1 MSVGPFPS
9 VPSRSGRRA
18 DIVHHTIATNSAS
31 AISASRKIHAIVGR
45 GGVSRCVAWSWRWVA
60 VAALLALHG
69 CVTPPPAPPAAPAVY
84 RPAAWRDLPGFERDR
99 VAEVLPAFLAGC
111 GAIARK
117 PGQAPAWQAACDA
130 ARQLPAAD
138 DAATRAWLQAH
149 FTPYRVAF
157 PDGRDRGLV
166 TGYYEPVI
174 AGSRTR
180 TATHRVPILAPPDD
194 LLVVELGALHPE
206 LVDRRV
212 RGRLEGRRVVP
223 YWSRAEIEAGK
234 APAAG
239 KALAFV
245 ADPLDAFFLQ
255 VQGSGRITL
264 ADGAVLRVGYADQ
277 NGHPY
282 TPVARVLIERGE
294 MTREEASMQAIRAW
308 AQAHPD
314 RVAALLDANA
324 SYVFFRELPPAA
336 PGTPAAAI
344 DGPEGALGVPLLAQR
359 TIAVDPRAIPL
370 GAPVWL
376 ATTEPPSAQPLERL
390 VVAQD
395 TGGAIRGAVRAD
407 FFWGHGDLAAD
418 RAGRMKEE
426 GRLWLIWPRGAKLP
440 GS

>member
-1 MSVGPFPS
+1 M
-9 VPSRSGRRA
+9 RR
-18 DIVHHTIATNSAS
+18 TEQ
-31 AISASRKIHAIVGR
+31 AIT
-45 GGVSRCVAWSWRWVA
+45 WR
-60 VAALLALHG
+60 
-69 CVTPPPAPPAAPAVY
+69 
-84 RPAAWRDLPGFERDR
+84 
-99 VAEVLPAFLAGC
+99 
-111 GAIARK
+111 
-117 PGQAPAWQAACDA
+117 AACDA
-130 ARQLPAAD
+130 ARRLPATD
-138 DAATRAWLQAH
+138 DAATLTWLQDH

-180 TATHRVPILAPPDD
+180 SAAYTVPILAPPDD
-194 LLVVELGALHPE
+194 LLVVDLGALHPE
-206 LVDRRV
+206 LADRRV
-212 RGRLEGRRVVP
+212 RGRLDGRRVVP

-234 APAAG
+234 APLAG

-245 ADPLDAFFLQ
+245 ADPVDAFFLQ
-255 VQGSGRITL
+255 IQGSGRIAL
-264 ADGAVLRVGYADQ
+264 PDGAVMRVGYADQ

-308 AQAHPD
+308 ARANPG

-324 SYVFFRELPPAA
+324 SYVFFRELPKPA
-336 PGTPAAAI
+336 PGTPEAAI
-344 DGPEGALGVPLLAQR
+344 DGPLGALGVPLLPRR

-376 ATTEPPSAQPLERL
+376 ATREPSGPDPLERL

-407 FFWGHGDLAAD
+407 FFFGHGDDAAD

-426 GRLWLIWPRGAKLP
+426 GRLWLLWPKGAPLP
-440 GS
+440 K

>member
-1 MSVGPFPS
+1 M
-9 VPSRSGRRA
+9 
-18 DIVHHTIATNSAS
+18 
-31 AISASRKIHAIVGR
+31 IHSIVGGGRMAR
-45 GGVSRCVAWSWRWVA
+45 GGARALQ
-60 VAALLALHG
+60 VAAFGACLALHG
-69 CVTPPPAPPAAPAVY
+69 CVTAPPPSPAAQAAYTPAG
-84 RPAAWRDLPGFERDR
+84 WRDLPGFGRDR
-99 VAEVLPAFLAGC
+99 ASEAVPAFLAGC
-111 GAIARK
+111 AALMRRAEQAITWR
-117 PGQAPAWQAACDA
+117 PACDA
-130 ARQLPAAD
+130 ARRLPAAD
-138 DAATRAWLQAH
+138 DAATLAWLQNH

-157 PDGRDRGLV
+157 PDGRERGLV

-180 TATHRVPILAPPDD
+180 SAAYTVPILAPPDD
-194 LLVVELGALHPE
+194 LLVVDLGALHPE
-206 LVDRRV
+206 LADRRV
-212 RGRLEGRRVVP
+212 RGRLDGRRVVP

-234 APAAG
+234 APLAG

-245 ADPLDAFFLQ
+245 ADPVDAFFLQ
-255 VQGSGRITL
+255 IQGSGRIVL
-264 ADGAVLRVGYADQ
+264 PDGAVMRVGYADQ

-308 AQAHPD
+308 ARANPD

-324 SYVFFRELPPAA
+324 SYVFFRELPKPA
-336 PGTPAAAI
+336 PGTPEAAI
-344 DGPEGALGVPLLAQR
+344 DGPLGALGVPLLPRR

-376 ATTEPPSAQPLERL
+376 ATREPSGPDPLERL

-407 FFWGHGDLAAD
+407 FFFGHGDDAAD

-426 GRLWLIWPRGAKLP
+426 GRLWLLWPKGAPLP
-440 GS
+440 K

>member
-1 MSVGPFPS
+1 M
-9 VPSRSGRRA
+9 
-18 DIVHHTIATNSAS
+18 
-31 AISASRKIHAIVGR
+31 IHSIVGR
-45 GGVSRCVAWSWRWVA
+45 GRLAGGGAWSWRWAACAA
-60 VAALLALHG
+60 VCALHG
-69 CVTPPPAPPAAPAVY
+69 CVTPPPAPPAAHAVY
-84 RPAAWRDLPGFERDR
+84 TPAAWRDLPGFERDR
-99 VAEVLPAFLAGC
+99 VAETLPALLVGC
-111 GAIARK
+111 AAITRK
-117 PGQAPAWQAACDA
+117 PEPATAWRTACEA
-130 ARQLPAAD
+130 ARRLPVSD
-138 DAATRAWLQAH
+138 DTATRAWLQDH
-149 FTPYRVAF
+149 FSPYRISF

-174 AGSRTR
+174 AGSRAKTD
-180 TATHRVPILAPPDD
+180 AFDVPILAPPDD
-194 LLVVELGALHPE
+194 LLTVDLGALHPE
-206 LVDRRV
+206 LADRRV
-212 RGRLEGRRVVP
+212 RGRLVGRRVVP

-234 APAAG
+234 ASLAA

-245 ADPLDAFFLQ
+245 AEPLDAFFLQ

-308 AQAHPD
+308 AKANPD

-324 SYVFFRELPPAA
+324 SYVFFRELAQPA
-336 PGTPAAAI
+336 PGSPEAAI
-344 DGPEGALGVPLLAQR
+344 DGPTGALGVPLLPRR

-376 ATTEPPSAQPLERL
+376 ATTEPPSARPLERM

-407 FFWGHGDLAAD
+407 FFWGHGDEAAD

-426 GRLWLIWPRGAKLP
+426 GRLWLLWPRGVPLP
-440 GS
+440 RQ